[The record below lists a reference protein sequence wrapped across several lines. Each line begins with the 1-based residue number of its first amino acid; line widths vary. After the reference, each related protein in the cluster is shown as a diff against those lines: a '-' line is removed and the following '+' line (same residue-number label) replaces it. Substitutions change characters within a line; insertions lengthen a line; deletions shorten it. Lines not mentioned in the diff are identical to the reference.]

1 MKENS
6 IENKIVINSN
16 DLIRA
21 KCDYCGSN
29 ENRIIFKTKDYV
41 FKKIAG
47 EFSISKCLNCGLVF
61 SNPRVKREAL
71 TNFYKKIIN
80 YGEKSFRKSD
90 GKEMLNYYFVK
101 DILSLYFNYPFSKK
115 NIIKKIVLFP
125 SYLRIRKWYKKKYF
139 IPTYKKHG
147 KILEIGCS
155 YGYYLYLLKKLGWEV
170 KGIELNEDS
179 VNFAVNQLNLDVE
192 NIEFEDFQSNQLYD
206 IIYLNMVLEH
216 LTSPKEV
223 FLKCYSMLK
232 ENGKL
237 VLGIPD
243 FSGIEVRIYKRY
255 AYTLQLPYH
264 LYHFTPNSIK
274 KYLKLYE
281 FKKIKITHDNF
292 DRDLLAPLNFIIE
305 ENPDNILLK
314 YVYKIVINKFIRK
327 TLIKIIM
334 KFISSL
340 GKTSRMVI
348 VATK

>member
-1 MKENS
+1 MEENS
-6 IENKIVINSN
+6 IGNKIVVNSN
-16 DLIRA
+16 DLIRV
-21 KCDYCGSN
+21 KCDYCDSN
-29 ENRIIFKTKDYV
+29 ESKIILKTKDYV

-47 EFSISKCLNCGLVF
+47 EFAISKCLNCGLIF

-71 TNFYKKIIN
+71 ANYYKEIIN
-80 YGEKSFRKSD
+80 YGERSFTNSD
-90 GKEMLNYYFVK
+90 GKEMVDYYFVK

-115 NIIKKIVLFP
+115 NKLRKIALFP

-139 IPTYKKHG
+139 IPTYCKNG

-155 YGYYLYLLKKLGWEV
+155 YGYYLYVWKKLGWEV
-170 KGIELNEDS
+170 KGIELNKDS

-206 IIYLNMVLEH
+206 VIYLNMVLEH
-216 LTSPKEV
+216 VNSPKKT
-223 FLKCYSMLK
+223 LHKCYSLLN
-232 ENGKL
+232 ENGIL
-237 VLGIPD
+237 VLGLPD

-255 AYTLQLPYH
+255 AYTLHLPYH

-274 KYLKLYE
+274 KYLKLFE

-292 DRDLLAPLNFIIE
+292 DRDLLAPLSFIIE
-305 ENPDNILLK
+305 ENPDNRILK

-327 TLIKIIM
+327 TLIKIIV
-334 KFISSL
+334 KIISLL
-340 GKTSRMVI
+340 GKTSRMIV